1 MQVKIGSTLFIG
13 GESKYQLAPP
23 VEGLEAPDIR
33 IGDGVYA
40 GRDGGYVSGHFYG
53 YRTIVLNGF
62 YIGDNCQHATQLR
75 QDLFRLLRI
84 RYRLPILVTDFAG
97 NVFYTEGYIDDIKCD
112 VNNPVAG
119 EFQLSLI
126 CPDPFFYEAQGENPK
141 WYEYTLNAGSSISIP
156 NEGTVEALPIITIQ
170 GGVVNPVLT
179 NETTLESIS
188 LDLTTQTTDT
198 LTINMEKRLIL
209 VNDEAV
215 NETRSIDSSWWKLIQ
230 GANIISLSA
239 DEFSGSIEGLTVNS
253 YQIGAGTT
261 LTTLDTS
268 AFENNVLDWINTQGG
283 TISIPPV
290 ALRFGY
296 VSASN
301 SCNIAVESTMA
312 EIVVKQYDLADSDA
326 EAQLR
331 ADATLLGINSDVSAF
346 LNDYNPSNNYTGTL
360 DLDTDF
366 IIAPD
371 VTAKIK
377 LKKGYA
383 GI

>member
-1 MQVKIGSTLFIG
+1 MQIKIGSTLFIG
-13 GESKYQLAPP
+13 GDSKYQIAPP
-23 VEGLEAPDIR
+23 LEGLETPAIR
-33 IGDGVYA
+33 IGEGVYA
-40 GRDGGYVSGHFYG
+40 GRDGGFVSGHFYG
-53 YRTIVLNGF
+53 NRTIVINGF
-62 YIGDNCQHATQLR
+62 YIGSDCAEATQLR

-84 RYRLPILVTDFAG
+84 RYRLPIIITDF
-97 NVFYTEGYIDDIKCD
+97 NDSRFFTEGYLDDVKSNITS
-112 VNNPVAG
+112 PVAG
-119 EFQLSLI
+119 EFQITLL
-126 CPDPFFYEAQGENPK
+126 CPDPFLYEAQGELPK
-141 WYEYTLNAGSSISIP
+141 WYEYDLSPNNSTQIP
-156 NEGTVEALPIITIQ
+156 NEGTVQAYPIITLV
-170 GGVVNPVLT
+170 GGMTNPTIT
-179 NETTLESIS
+179 NETTTQAIS
-188 LDLTTQTTDT
+188 LDIQTEANDV

-209 VNDEAV
+209 LNDETV
-215 NETRSIDSSWWKLIQ
+215 NSSRTLDSSWFELIQ
-230 GANIISLSA
+230 GANDIRLTA

-268 AFENNVLDWINTQGG
+268 AFENNVLDWINTQGE

-312 EIVVKQYDLADSDA
+312 EIVVKQYDLSDSDA

-331 ADATLLGINSDVSAF
+331 ADATSLGINSDVSAF